1 MEWAKIGDSEA
12 NHPAMLPAQGFYLRQ
27 LSAERL
33 FCMRG
38 AERSRYAIPPNCGG
52 ILLRKF
58 KWSPIKAGAAIIGGG
73 VLLTILILAILL
85 ILAIFKLRD
94 IVN

>member
-1 MEWAKIGDSEA
+1 MGDSEA

-38 AERSRYAIPPNCGG
+38 AERSRYTIPPNCGG
-52 ILLRKF
+52 ILHRKF
-58 KWSPIKAGAAIIGGG
+58 KWSPIKQAQLLSGAASYSRYSY
-73 VLLTILILAILL
+73 LASC
-85 ILAIFKLRD
+85 
-94 IVN
+94 